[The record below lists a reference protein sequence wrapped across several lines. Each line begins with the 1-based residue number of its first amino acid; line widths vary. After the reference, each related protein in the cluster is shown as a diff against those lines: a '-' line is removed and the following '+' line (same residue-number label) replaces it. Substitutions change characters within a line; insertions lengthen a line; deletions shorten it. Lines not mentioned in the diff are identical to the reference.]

1 MSNFKPLERKL
12 FIPFATGCVG
22 LGGVG
27 LIFRDFALQWQPV
40 PAGMPLYQS
49 LVLVSALLLIIGG
62 AMLWFAKTKAMAA
75 IVLTFFFATWML
87 GLHLPRVLMAP
98 TNVATWLGLCEI
110 GALAAGALAIAGE
123 ARQSRTMLLAARLLL
138 GACAI
143 VFGLSHFTYAAFTAT
158 MVPKWIPAP
167 VFWAYV
173 TGAGHTLAGLA
184 LLSGIRSR
192 MAALALAAMCG
203 AFVVLLHLPRV
214 IAAPSS
220 HAEWT
225 MLFIALLIAGAA
237 LAAAAAPEHRATAAR
252 DHKIPDFV

>member
-1 MSNFKPLERKL
+1 MSNFEPSARKL

-40 PAGMPLYQS
+40 PAGLPFYQS
-49 LVLVSALLLIIGG
+49 LALASALLLITGG
-62 AMLWFAKTKAMAA
+62 AMLWFVKTRTVAA
-75 IVLTFFFATWML
+75 TILAIYFATWML
-87 GLHLPRVLMAP
+87 VLHLPRVLMAP
-98 TNVATWLGLCEI
+98 TNVSMWLGLSEI

-123 ARQSRTMLLAARLLL
+123 ARQSRTMLVAARILL

-143 VFGLSHFTYAAFTAT
+143 VFGASHFTYAAFTAT

-167 VFWAYV
+167 VFWAYA
-173 TGAGHTLAGLA
+173 TGTGHTLAGLA

-192 MAALALAAMCG
+192 IAALALAAMCG

-214 IAAPSS
+214 IATPSS

-225 MLFIALLIAGAA
+225 MLCMALLIAGAA
-237 LAAAAAPEHRATAAR
+237 LATAAAPERRATAVR
-252 DHKIPDFV
+252 DKKVSN